1 MYQHSIIYHQ
11 AGSQS
16 VRMSYV
22 FFLKALHSG
31 HGIFSTQTTSTSR
44 PRTSLS
50 VHFIRGVEEAEAF
63 SPADGGSTLAVFQTH
78 LALTT
83 VNPPGMGA

>member
-1 MYQHSIIYHQ
+1 M
-11 AGSQS
+11 
-16 VRMSYV
+16 
-22 FFLKALHSG
+22 
-31 HGIFSTQTTSTSR
+31 SR
-44 PRTSLS
+44 PRSSLS
-50 VHFIRGVEEAEAF
+50 VHFIRGVEEAETF